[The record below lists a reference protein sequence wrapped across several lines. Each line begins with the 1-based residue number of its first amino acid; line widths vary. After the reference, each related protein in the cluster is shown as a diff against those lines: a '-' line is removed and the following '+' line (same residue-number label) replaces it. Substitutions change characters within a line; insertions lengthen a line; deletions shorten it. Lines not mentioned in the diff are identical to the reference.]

1 MLNMSI
7 TGRLYFN
14 SRPSARGDHAAGFA
28 ACGVGI
34 SIHAPPRGATESRR
48 ASPVALQFQFTPLR
62 EGRLRCCPC
71 ASSIMNFNS
80 RPSARGD
87 SAFLPR
93 RLRHFISIHAPPRGA
108 TSPDTTTGRD
118 NHISI
123 HAPPRGATAMRGDS
137 GTSDD
142 ISIHA
147 PPRGATFFILSRIP
161 SLTISI
167 HAPPRGATFN
177 RLGVFLGSH
186 ISIHAPPRGATNPSN
201 GSHQGRRISI
211 HAPPRGATAD
221 WRARVPPE
229 QISIHAPPRGA
240 TAGSRQ
246 NAPGW
251 THFNSR
257 PSARGDTATLPN
269 AQDVSS
275 FQFTPLREGRPPRIG
290 RWWGLECIS
299 IHAPPRG
306 ATTPSVEDDAPEIFQ
321 FTPLREGRLHPQRI
335 VHAREISI
343 HAPPRGATSLYLLCW
358 YAENISIHAP
368 PRGATPSSALHSNV
382 YVPFQFTP
390 LREGRPM
397 HDPREYPVSIFQFT
411 PLREGRLPSLAII
424 PLSILYFNSRPSARG
439 DLWQTIRRFRRTI
452 SIHAPPRG
460 ATPPFITS

>member
-1 MLNMSI
+1 
-7 TGRLYFN
+7 
-14 SRPSARGDHAAGFA
+14 
-28 ACGVGI
+28 
-34 SIHAPPRGATESRR
+34 
-48 ASPVALQFQFTPLR
+48 
-62 EGRLRCCPC
+62 
-71 ASSIMNFNS
+71 
-80 RPSARGD
+80 
-87 SAFLPR
+87 
-93 RLRHFISIHAPPRGA
+93 
-108 TSPDTTTGRD
+108 
-118 NHISI
+118 
-123 HAPPRGATAMRGDS
+123 MRGDS

-275 FQFTPLREGRPPRIG
+275 FQFTPLREGRP
-290 RWWGLECIS
+290 
-299 IHAPPRG
+299 
-306 ATTPSVEDDAPEIFQ
+306 
-321 FTPLREGRLHPQRI
+321 
-335 VHAREISI
+335 
-343 HAPPRGATSLYLLCW
+343 
-358 YAENISIHAP
+358 
-368 PRGATPSSALHSNV
+368 
-382 YVPFQFTP
+382 
-390 LREGRPM
+390 M

-460 ATPPFITS
+460 ATTAWREIVSDATPFQFTPLREGRRGSPSARAGSPYFNSRPSARGDRHVDFVLQAALRISIHAPPRGATRAALPVACVVPISIHAPPRGATSFFRGRFRPFAFQFTPLREGRRIRAKRSPQAAYFNSRPSARGDQQIKRITIFQHYFNSRPSARGDSKRYAISANLLFNPYKSAWLNNNATQFVEIILVIFHRIIA